1 MNFPK
6 SFFRKRPS
14 IAVFMH
20 RVGSSYISQP
30 RLWALLFLVSMMSV
44 SDILFAPVFPF
55 PTLLRWTA
63 LVGVAALKASL
74 FLLLVAILHAMGKL
88 RRIAPI
94 LVALYV
100 LAALV
105 NFCSWRLYGFG
116 ITQRL
121 MTVITQT
128 TPEETAGFLPGLLSN
143 ILSALKSPR
152 LWLAVSCGAAIL
164 WSARWLRGR
173 VMAIATGMLSIAGA
187 AFMIWYLCSYQNGRT
202 AFLLSVRLPKYALEI
217 TRSNREIAKIAAL
230 KRPFPHPEAV
240 TSRPDPVTLMVVIG
254 ESASRAHLSAY
265 GYPLP
270 TSPWLASARDS
281 VVLFADAIGSSA
293 TTAGNMER
301 ILTFK
306 NDDATEGDW
315 WKYPTVIDLFNVAGY
330 KTFWLSNQERTGIWS
345 NASGVIAASANV
357 IDYISADNSEDVILS
372 RHDDV
377 MIPHVEKALADSA
390 GKKLIFVHL
399 MGSHTKYSQR
409 FPRARN
415 RIAGTD
421 IMRTFRRPWIDNK
434 KAAVVADY
442 DNSIRFTDSILHVFA
457 DTLARLADPAMMIYF
472 SDHGENVYDDRDF
485 IGRDVRYVE
494 VPMFIYMNAAFRH
507 RHPQL
512 AERAASSVTLPIS
525 TANTVYALMTL
536 GGVGYPLYDSSRDFL
551 NPAFRPRVRYVDMEL
566 WHPSARRN

>member
-20 RVGSSYISQP
+20 RVGSSYTSQP

-55 PTLLRWTA
+55 PTLLRWTV

-74 FLLLVAILHAMGKL
+74 CLLLVAILHAMGKL

-105 NFCSWRLYGFG
+105 NF
-116 ITQRL
+116 
-121 MTVITQT
+121 
-128 TPEETAGFLPGLLSN
+128 
-143 ILSALKSPR
+143 
-152 LWLAVSCGAAIL
+152 
-164 WSARWLRGR
+164 
-173 VMAIATGMLSIAGA
+173 
-187 AFMIWYLCSYQNGRT
+187 
-202 AFLLSVRLPKYALEI
+202 
-217 TRSNREIAKIAAL
+217 
-230 KRPFPHPEAV
+230 
-240 TSRPDPVTLMVVIG
+240 
-254 ESASRAHLSAY
+254 
-265 GYPLP
+265 
-270 TSPWLASARDS
+270 
-281 VVLFADAIGSSA
+281 
-293 TTAGNMER
+293 
-301 ILTFK
+301 
-306 NDDATEGDW
+306 
-315 WKYPTVIDLFNVAGY
+315 
-330 KTFWLSNQERTGIWS
+330 
-345 NASGVIAASANV
+345 
-357 IDYISADNSEDVILS
+357 
-372 RHDDV
+372 
-377 MIPHVEKALADSA
+377 
-390 GKKLIFVHL
+390 
-399 MGSHTKYSQR
+399 
-409 FPRARN
+409 
-415 RIAGTD
+415 
-421 IMRTFRRPWIDNK
+421 
-434 KAAVVADY
+434 
-442 DNSIRFTDSILHVFA
+442 
-457 DTLARLADPAMMIYF
+457 
-472 SDHGENVYDDRDF
+472 DDRDF